1 MVSRPLIPNQNARRI
16 FLGRHGLID
25 APSGPGKG
33 ADLDAV
39 IGNLGFVQLDS
50 VNTVARAHDMILWS
64 RRQQYRPA
72 ALTRLHDRDRRLFEH
87 WTHDASTIPIE
98 SFPYWRRRFY
108 HNKERLKARWED
120 WQGTEF
126 HARIDEVLAHIG
138 AEGACKSGDLAEGTG
153 KSSGGWWDWHPSKA
167 ALEYLWHTG
176 EISVVRRESFQKVY
190 DLTERVIPEP
200 QRQQSVTPEEI
211 IDWACRTALEK
222 LGFATSGE
230 VAAFYA
236 LITPAEARD
245 WCAAELRAGRLV
257 EVDVEGVD
265 GKLRRSFAL
274 PGLPDEAAPEPSSRV
289 RILSPFDPALR
300 DRNRAERLF
309 GFTYRIEIFVPAP
322 KRVYGYYV
330 FPVMEG
336 DRMIGRIDAKAD
348 RAANILDVTAF
359 WPEKGVPMGKGRVA
373 RLNAEIERLA
383 TFAGLSGVRTA
394 QGWLRG

>member
-1 MVSRPLIPNQNARRI
+1 MSVPVMDNARARQI
-16 FLGRHGLID
+16 FLSRHGLSA
-25 APSGPGKG
+25 APSGAGKG
-33 ADLDAV
+33 DDLAGV
-39 IGNLGFVQLDS
+39 ISDLGFVQLDS
-50 VNTVARAHDMILWS
+50 VNTFARAHDLILWS
-64 RRQQYRPA
+64 RRQQYRPE
-72 ALTRLHDRDRRLFEH
+72 ALGHALARDRHVFEH
-87 WTHDASTIPIE
+87 WTHDAAAIDMALFAHWRHKFARDGATLE
-98 SFPYWRRRFY
+98 GRWKEWRRDDFTQ
-108 HNKERLKARWED
+108 K
-120 WQGTEF
+120 
-126 HARIDEVLAHIG
+126 IDEVLRHVSDHG
-138 AEGACKSGDLAEGTG
+138 CCSSGDVG
-153 KSSGGWWDWHPSKA
+153 KDESRGSGGWWDWHPSKA

-245 WCAAELRAGRLV
+245 WCAAELRVGRLV